1 MHHTGSNII
10 CSSVIIPAIGDWTKF
25 YELYGCAD
33 FKRVFGHYKSIAL
46 PPLSVTQAVRI
57 TLYVSTEHLLSY
69 SVAGDRNTAPAMH
82 NTRYLVNKNVRIVV
96 VVL

>member
-10 CSSVIIPAIGDWTKF
+10 CSSVIIPAIGTLLLRRFQTCFRTLEKH
-25 YELYGCAD
+25 LTTA
-33 FKRVFGHYKSIAL
+33 
-46 PPLSVTQAVRI
+46 PLSVTQAVRI

-82 NTRYLVNKNVRIVV
+82 NTL
-96 VVL
+96 L